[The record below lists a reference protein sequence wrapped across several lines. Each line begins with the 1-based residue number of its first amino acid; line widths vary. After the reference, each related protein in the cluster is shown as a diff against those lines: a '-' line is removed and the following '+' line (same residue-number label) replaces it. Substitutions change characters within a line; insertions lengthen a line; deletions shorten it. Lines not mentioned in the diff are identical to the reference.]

1 MVMSASEI
9 AKRHVTAAFAEGE
22 KEGCDGNALGRYV
35 ISEVIANYL
44 RKRPVKDIQ
53 SELMF
58 LAENCDPNSDYV
70 FMRP

>member
-9 AKRHVTAAFAEGE
+9 AKRHVTAALAEGE
-22 KEGCDGNALGRYV
+22 KESCDSNALGRYI

-44 RKRPVKDIQ
+44 RDRSVKDVR

-58 LAENCDPNSDYV
+58 LAENCDPDTDYM